1 MHIRKEGTAG
11 TGLGVRLGLGQL
23 GACTVDTLGS

>member
-11 TGLGVRLGLGQL
+11 TGLGVRLDLGQP
-23 GACTVDTLGS
+23 GTCSVDTLGS